1 MAVKNLQD
9 AFVTELRDLL
19 SAEKQILKGL
29 KKMARKANSEQLKA
43 AFEEHH
49 KETEGQVKRLEQ
61 AFDSLGLTARAH
73 RCAGIEGILAEA
85 EEHASEVQDEQTLD
99 AVLIAAAQ
107 KVEHYEIAGY
117 GSVCAWAEQL
127 GHTKAKQLLGETLAE
142 EKQTDDKLNQLAAKL
157 NRQAQPS

>member
-1 MAVKNLQD
+1 MPVKNLHD

-29 KKMARKANSEQLKA
+29 KKMARKANNDSLKA
-43 AFEEHH
+43 SFEEHH

-61 AFDSLGLTARAH
+61 AFESLGLNARSH
-73 RCAGIEGILAEA
+73 RCAGIEGIIAEA

-107 KVEHYEIAGY
+107 KVEHYEIAAY
-117 GSVCAWAEQL
+117 GSVCTWAEQL
-127 GHTKAKQLLGETLAE
+127 GLDKAKQLLGETLAE
-142 EKQTDDKLNQLAAKL
+142 EKKTDEKLTQLAAEL